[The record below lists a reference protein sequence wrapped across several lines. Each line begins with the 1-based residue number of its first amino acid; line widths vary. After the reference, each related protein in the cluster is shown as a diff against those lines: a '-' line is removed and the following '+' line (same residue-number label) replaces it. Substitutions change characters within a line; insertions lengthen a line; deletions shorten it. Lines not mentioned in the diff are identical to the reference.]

1 MKRVREPIRTRNA
14 STPCQLHTRVLGL
27 SEMYWIT
34 VQARY
39 DADLARALIA
49 DEGRD
54 HATRGLMARTDGSPL
69 RA

>member
-1 MKRVREPIRTRNA
+1 M
-14 STPCQLHTRVLGL
+14 LGL